1 MKNSIYYYSI
11 VSIFLFLSCTGWK
24 DKRNME
30 SDIITANLERRDNVS
45 TKELFSDIQVIPLET
60 TPESLIRDI
69 TQIKFFEGRY
79 YIHDYRRSQIFV
91 FDREGRFQFALNE
104 KGDGPGQYLNL
115 SDFAIDTARRNLV
128 VLCAVSNALFF
139 YDLGG
144 KFIEKKR
151 LPDIAGAYSSLQFQ
165 NKDTIAFFTY
175 DYDNRLKF
183 YSLSKNKIID
193 EYFHEEKKDIFCK
206 DVFPFP
212 HSLCR
217 SLTNTIYSLS
227 KTTLTELYHWDFGNL
242 NNDIEKL
249 EFPSGWNQQEK
260 IQYAKDAY
268 SSKSVN
274 YVIEFHGQNSRYR
287 YAMVVRKNK
296 YIQLFYDGKKQSLLQ
311 FERTK
316 EGLQL
321 YPIYFGED
329 FILCTPEGGLPLD
342 DIFPEKLRNEEQRR
356 IIQSHSE
363 EENPILIKYVFK
375 NED

>member
-151 LPDIAGAYSSLQFQ
+151 LPDIAGAYSSLQSKTRIQ
-165 NKDTIAFFTY
+165 SLSLPMIMTIA
-175 DYDNRLKF
+175 
-183 YSLSKNKIID
+183 
-193 EYFHEEKKDIFCK
+193 
-206 DVFPFP
+206 
-212 HSLCR
+212 
-217 SLTNTIYSLS
+217 
-227 KTTLTELYHWDFGNL
+227 
-242 NNDIEKL
+242 
-249 EFPSGWNQQEK
+249 
-260 IQYAKDAY
+260 
-268 SSKSVN
+268 
-274 YVIEFHGQNSRYR
+274 
-287 YAMVVRKNK
+287 
-296 YIQLFYDGKKQSLLQ
+296 
-311 FERTK
+311 
-316 EGLQL
+316 
-321 YPIYFGED
+321 
-329 FILCTPEGGLPLD
+329 
-342 DIFPEKLRNEEQRR
+342 
-356 IIQSHSE
+356 
-363 EENPILIKYVFK
+363 
-375 NED
+375 

>member
-175 DYDNRLKF
+175 DYDNLDL
-183 YSLSKNKIID
+183 YSRMYPSLEDIHKELASRHVID
-193 EYFHEEKKDIFCK
+193 HKVK
-206 DVFPFP
+206 
-212 HSLCR
+212 
-217 SLTNTIYSLS
+217 
-227 KTTLTELYHWDFGNL
+227 
-242 NNDIEKL
+242 
-249 EFPSGWNQQEK
+249 QEK
-260 IQYAKDAY
+260 
-268 SSKSVN
+268 
-274 YVIEFHGQNSRYR
+274 
-287 YAMVVRKNK
+287 MT
-296 YIQLFYDGKKQSLLQ
+296 GK
-311 FERTK
+311 
-316 EGLQL
+316 
-321 YPIYFGED
+321 
-329 FILCTPEGGLPLD
+329 
-342 DIFPEKLRNEEQRR
+342 
-356 IIQSHSE
+356 
-363 EENPILIKYVFK
+363 
-375 NED
+375 

>member
-1 MKNSIYYYSI
+1 
-11 VSIFLFLSCTGWK
+11 
-24 DKRNME
+24 ME
-30 SDIITANLERRDNVS
+30 SDIITVNLERRDRIS

-60 TPESLIRDI
+60 TPESLIRSI
-69 TQIKFFEGRY
+69 TQIKFFEDRY
-79 YIHDYRRSQIFV
+79 YILDYRRSQIFV

-115 SDFAIDTARRNLV
+115 SDFTIDTARRNLV

-151 LPDIAGAYSSLQFQ
+151 LPDSTGAYRSFQFQ
-165 NKDTIAFFTY
+165 NKDTIALFAY

-183 YSLSKNKIID
+183 YSLSKDKIIG
-193 EYFHEEKKDIFCK
+193 EYFPEEKKDIFCK

-217 SLTNTIYSLS
+217 ALTNTVYSLS
-227 KTTLTELYHWDFGNL
+227 GATMTELYRWDFGDL
-242 NNDIEKL
+242 NNDIEQL
-249 EFPSGWNQQEK
+249 EFPSGRNQQEK

-268 SSKSVN
+268 ASKSVN
-274 YVIEFHGQNSRYR
+274 YVIESHGQNSRYR

-296 YIQLFYDGKKQSLLQ
+296 YIQLFYDRKKQGLLQ

-356 IIQSHSE
+356 IIQAHSE
-363 EENPILIKYVFK
+363 EDNPVLIKYVFK

>member
-1 MKNSIYYYSI
+1 MKSSLIYYSAI
-11 VSIFLFLSCTGWK
+11 SIFLFLSCTGWK

-30 SDIITANLERRDNVS
+30 SDIITANLERRDHIS

-60 TPESLIRDI
+60 TPESLIRSI
-69 TQIKFFEGRY
+69 TQIKFFEDRY
-79 YIHDYRRSQIFV
+79 YILDYRRSQIFV

-115 SDFAIDTARRNLV
+115 SDFTIDTARRNLV

-151 LPDIAGAYSSLQFQ
+151 LPDSTGAYNSFQFQ
-165 NKDTIAFFTY
+165 NKDTIALFTY

-183 YSLSKNKIID
+183 YSLSKDKIIG
-193 EYFHEEKKDIFCK
+193 EYFPEEKKDIFCK

-217 SLTNTIYSLS
+217 ALTNTVYSLS
-227 KTTLTELYHWDFGNL
+227 GATMTKLYRWDFGNL

-249 EFPSGWNQQEK
+249 EFPSGRNQQEK
-260 IQYAKDAY
+260 IQYVKDAY
-268 SSKSVN
+268 ASKSVN
-274 YVIEFHGQNSRYR
+274 YVIESHGQNSRYR

-296 YIQLFYDGKKQSLLQ
+296 YIQLFYDRKKQGLLQ

-356 IIQSHSE
+356 IIQAHSE
-363 EENPILIKYVFK
+363 EDNPVLIKYVFK

>member
-1 MKNSIYYYSI
+1 
-11 VSIFLFLSCTGWK
+11 
-24 DKRNME
+24 ME

-183 YSLSKNKIID
+183 YSLSKDKIID

-287 YAMVVRKNK
+287 YAMVVRRNK

>member
-1 MKNSIYYYSI
+1 MKDMIYYLAI
-11 VSIFLFLSCTGWK
+11 SIFLLSSCSESK
-24 DKRNME
+24 EKRNME
-30 SDIITANLERRDNVS
+30 SNIIAVNLERRDNIS
-45 TKELFSDIQVIPLET
+45 TKELFSDIQLIPLET

-69 TQIKFFEGRY
+69 TQIKFFEDRY

-91 FDREGRFQFALNE
+91 FDREGRFQFALNG

-144 KFIEKKR
+144 RFIEKKR
-151 LPDIAGAYSSLQFQ
+151 LPDITGAYNSFQFQ
-165 NKDTIAFFTY
+165 NKDKIALFTY

-183 YSLSKNKIID
+183 YSLSKDKIIG
-193 EYFHEEKKDIFCK
+193 EYFPEEKKDIFCRAI
-206 DVFPFP
+206 FPFP
-212 HSLCR
+212 HALCR

-227 KTTLTELYHWDFGNL
+227 RATLTELYRWDFGDL

-249 EFPSGWNQQEK
+249 EFPSGRNQQEK

-274 YVIEFHGQNSRYR
+274 YVIESHGQNSRYR

-296 YIQLFYDGKKQSLLQ
+296 YIQLFFDRKKQDLLQ

-316 EGLQL
+316 EGLLL

-363 EENPILIKYVFK
+363 EDNPVLIKYVFK